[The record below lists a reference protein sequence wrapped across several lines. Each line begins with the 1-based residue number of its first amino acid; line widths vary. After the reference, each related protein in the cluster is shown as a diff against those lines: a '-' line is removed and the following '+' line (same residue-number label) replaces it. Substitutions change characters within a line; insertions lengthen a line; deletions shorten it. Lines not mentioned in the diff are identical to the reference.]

1 MCCSIFKP
9 FIQPIDNVL
18 VPRQRVKKGWTKYT
32 NLSVK
37 EKDYI
42 KMRRIF
48 ETYYTGDLQWI
59 DWIPIFASGMLSRY
73 KIIKTKYP
81 HLKLISSGDGIIV
94 EDTKN
99 NKLVKIDEKLEAE
112 PEYLLFALL
121 HPEFK
126 V

>member
-1 MCCSIFKP
+1 
-9 FIQPIDNVL
+9 
-18 VPRQRVKKGWTKYT
+18 
-32 NLSVK
+32 
-37 EKDYI
+37 
-42 KMRRIF
+42 MRRVF
-48 ETYYTGDLQWI
+48 ETYYSGDLQWI
-59 DWIPIFASGMLSRY
+59 DWLTVFASSMLLRY
-73 KIIKTKYP
+73 KIIKEKYS

-99 NKLVKIDEKLEAE
+99 NKLVKIDEKLEGE

>member
-1 MCCSIFKP
+1 M
-9 FIQPIDNVL
+9 
-18 VPRQRVKKGWTKYT
+18 PRQKVKKGWTKYT

-37 EKDYI
+37 EKDYV

-59 DWIPIFASGMLSRY
+59 DWVTVFASGMLSRY
-73 KIIKTKYP
+73 KLVKSKYS
-81 HLKLISSGDGIIV
+81 HLKLIPSESGFIV

-99 NKLVKIDEKLEAE
+99 NKLVKIDEKLEGE

-121 HPEFK
+121 HPEFHL
-126 V
+126 